1 MKKFGLFILG
11 GIAAI
16 VLLSQ
21 VGPMIGLV
29 ISLAI
34 LYFAFKGFIKTDSTL
49 GKVLWA
55 IVGVIALTASASN
68 VPAILGL
75 VAAYILYV
83 VIKKWKKEKHQVI
96 TEPSDPFTN
105 FEKQWAE
112 LNKH

>member
-21 VGPMIGLV
+21 VGPMIGLA

-34 LYFAFKGFIKTDSTL
+34 LYFAFKQFMKTNSTF

-55 IVGVIALTASASN
+55 VIGVIALTATASN
-68 VPAILGL
+68 IPAILGV

-83 VIKKWKKEKHQVI
+83 VIRKWKNEKHEVVS
-96 TEPSDPFTN
+96 ESSDPFTN